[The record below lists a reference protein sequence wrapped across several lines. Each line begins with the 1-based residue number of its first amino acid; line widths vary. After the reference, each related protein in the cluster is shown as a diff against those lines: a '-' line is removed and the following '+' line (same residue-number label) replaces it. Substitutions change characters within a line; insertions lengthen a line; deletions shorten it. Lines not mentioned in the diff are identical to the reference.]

1 MQQNYIYLALVVLV
15 GLIGSVLYLV
25 IRQKQKDEADSK
37 GEVLPQEFS
46 AKSMTSVVE
55 PNGIMYP
62 RVDYGVGLG
71 GIATNFTCTASPD
84 YNDPNKSVKCVLDKL
99 NELMMTGQL
108 SPEQVK
114 GDFGDMLS
122 LYFNNTDF
130 SKFPECSSKPSG
142 GINMENDV
150 KDQEACEALCDSRKT
165 CEYYTYNGITKQCF
179 QWDARTDITR
189 NEFDQVQEGSTGCYK
204 KPSQK
209 LIGIGTSWRNDV
221 ACAEPMQLAHSLKA
235 VNYFACRDIGKQ
247 LGYGDL
253 VVFDRRMKAKE
264 QPGMDNCFI
273 YKGTCNYV
281 KDNSNPNKYYL
292 KI

>member
-1 MQQNYIYLALVVLV
+1 MQQNYIYFALIVLV

-25 IRQKQKDEADSK
+25 IKQKQKDEADAK
-37 GEVLPQEFS
+37 GEALPQEFS
-46 AKSMTSVVE
+46 AKTMASVVE
-55 PNGIMYP
+55 PSGIMYP

-71 GIATNFTCTASPD
+71 GIAKNITCTASAD
-84 YNDPNKSVKCVLDKL
+84 YNDPNTSVKCILDKV
-99 NELMMTGQL
+99 NELVKTGQTDK
-108 SPEQVK
+108 VK

-122 LYFNNTDF
+122 LYFNNADF
-130 SKFPECSSKPSG
+130 SKYPECSQKRSG
-142 GINMENDV
+142 GVYMERDV
-150 KDQEACEALCDSRKT
+150 KDQEACEALCDSRNA
-165 CEYYTYNGITKQCF
+165 CAYYTYNGITKECF
-179 QWDARTDITR
+179 RWDARTDIAR
-189 NEFDQVQEGSTGCYK
+189 NEFDQIQEGATGCYK

-221 ACAEPMQLAHSLKA
+221 ACAEPVRLAHSFKA
-235 VNYFACRDIGKQ
+235 VNYFACRDISKQ

-281 KDNSNPNKYYL
+281 KDNSNPNQYYL